1 MSRAMESMLG
11 AAGFETSMHASAEE
25 LLATGVPGAAVCLIV
40 DVHLPGM
47 SGLDLYERVAT
58 TAPTKPVVFMTAYD
72 EPATRERSKRAG
84 AIVYLVKPFDGRALV
99 ATLRRVS
106 QRA

>member
-1 MSRAMESMLG
+1 
-11 AAGFETSMHASAEE
+11 
-25 LLATGVPGAAVCLIV
+25 
-40 DVHLPGM
+40 
-47 SGLDLYERVAT
+47 
-58 TAPTKPVVFMTAYD
+58 MTAYD

-106 QRA
+106 RRD